1 MAFNYELEKLD
12 SKYSARLRAN
22 TDVFLVKL
30 RFIGTSTDTIVS
42 ELLTALDGL
51 TAELKSDLDPE
62 NDRVGLSL
70 EHPDLIAKSI
80 DVPLQRPKNLTG
92 QLVHHTHWQSCSEFK
107 AHCFWTAKC
116 ARLSLWQEAFG
127 VLAILVYHTR
137 KISTHF

>member
-12 SKYSARLRAN
+12 SKYSTRLRVN

-30 RFIGTSTDTIVS
+30 RFNGSSTDTIFN
-42 ELLTALDGL
+42 ELLTALDEL
-51 TAELKSDLDPE
+51 TAELKSNLDPE

-92 QLVHHTHWQSCSEFK
+92 QSRRNDCQHG
-107 AHCFWTAKC
+107 CFIKNALGCKN
-116 ARLSLWQEAFG
+116 G
-127 VLAILVYHTR
+127 
-137 KISTHF
+137 